1 MPALVFASSPGGAID
16 PDVPTLFGI
25 RVEFILFALVLL
37 GVALFHDKT
46 FYVAVIGLTVIT
58 LFKLFF
64 DDGFHLVEHLIG
76 QTPMLDQI
84 MDKSMRQGE
93 WPVVLNL
100 LGLLLGFGIL
110 AKIFE
115 ECGVPEILPKY
126 LPTGWMGPAVL
137 LVFVA
142 VISSFLDNIAAALIG
157 GTIALVVFKGKV
169 HVGYIAGIVAASN
182 AGGSGSVVGDT
193 TTTMMWIDGVSP
205 LQVLHG
211 FIAAGV
217 ALAIIAFF
225 AGHQQFKLQPV
236 IVADTSM
243 VKIDY
248 LKIVIVIMILIGA
261 ILTNY
266 YLDMPALGV
275 WAAILLGALLRPIPW
290 KEVPASIM
298 GTIFLL
304 SLVMCASMM
313 PVETLPDASW
323 MTAFVLGFVSAVFD
337 NIPLTKLCL
346 VQGHYDWGMLAYSV
360 GFGGS
365 MIWFGSSAGVA
376 ITNKFPEGPQ
386 CHAVAAQGLAC
397 DPGLY
402 RRFLCPV
409 LCLGLASKRQPAAQG
424 TGNKLSDRE
433 LQGQKDRDRH
443 PERQT
448 RTGQG
453 TGAGQKIVKETRA
466 CAAVVRQQCDEG
478 PGFGSKA
485 VRLYNNFTK

>member
-1 MPALVFASSPGGAID
+1 MQSFLTIFRNSMEWGSMAFLLVIAPVLAFASVPGSTID
-16 PDVPTLFGI
+16 ANVATLFGI
-25 RVEFILFALVLL
+25 RLEFILFALVLL

-46 FYVAVIGLTVIT
+46 FYVAVTGLAVIT

-64 DDGFHLVEHLIG
+64 DDGFHLMEHLFG
-76 QTPMLDQI
+76 QLPMVDQI

-93 WPVVLNL
+93 WPVILNL

-115 ECGVPEILPKY
+115 ECGVPEIMPKY

-169 HVGYIAGIVAASN
+169 HVGFIAGIVAASN

-205 LQVLHG
+205 LQLLHG

-217 ALAIIAFF
+217 ALAIVAFF
-225 AGHQQFKLQPV
+225 AGHQQFKLQPI
-236 IVADTSM
+236 IVSDTSH
-243 VKIDY
+243 VKVDF
-248 LKIVIVIMILIGA
+248 LKIVIVIMILVGA

-290 KEVPASIM
+290 KEVPAAIM

-304 SLVMCASMM
+304 SLVMCASLM

-376 ITNKFPEGPQ
+376 ITNKFPESRDVLLWLRKGWHVTLAYIVGFFVLLCIWGWHPSDNRLHKEPAVN
-386 CHAVAAQGLAC
+386 CPIENCKARKIAVATWNGQA
-397 DPGLY
+397 
-402 RRFLCPV
+402 
-409 LCLGLASKRQPAAQG
+409 PAA
-424 TGNKLSDRE
+424 
-433 LQGQKDRDRH
+433 
-443 PERQT
+443 
-448 RTGQG
+448 
-453 TGAGQKIVKETRA
+453 VETVA
-466 CAAVVRQQCDEG
+466 
-478 PGFGSKA
+478 PKK
-485 VRLYNNFTK
+485 N

>member
-1 MPALVFASSPGGAID
+1 MKQLMSLSKSSLGWGLTAFLLVFVPVLAFASGGGGSID
-16 PDVPTLFGI
+16 PNVPTLFGI

-37 GVALFHDKT
+37 GVALFHNQT
-46 FYVAVIGLTVIT
+46 FYVAVTGLAVIT

-76 QTPMLDQI
+76 ETPMLDQI

-93 WPVVLNL
+93 WPVILNL

-115 ECGVPEILPKY
+115 ECGVPEILPKF

-142 VISSFLDNIAAALIG
+142 IISSFLDNIAAALIG

-169 HVGYIAGIVAASN
+169 HIGYIAGIVAASN
-182 AGGSGSVVGDT
+182 AGGAGSVVGDT

-211 FIAAGV
+211 FIASGV
-217 ALAIIAFF
+217 ALVIIAFF

-236 IVADTSM
+236 VVADTSG
-243 VKIDY
+243 VRVDF
-248 LKIVIVIMILIGA
+248 LKIVIVIMILVGA

-275 WAAILLGALLRPIPW
+275 WAAIILGALLRPIPW

-337 NIPLTKLCL
+337 NIPLTKLTL

-376 ITNKFPEGPQ
+376 ITNKFPEARNVMLWVRKGWHVTFAYIAGFFVLFFIWGWHPSDNRL
-386 CHAVAAQGLAC
+386 HKEPAIA
-397 DPGLY
+397 
-402 RRFLCPV
+402 CPV
-409 LCLGLASKRQPAAQG
+409 ENCKAKKVAIALQKGKAPTAIEEQASEK
-424 TGNKLSDRE
+424 N
-433 LQGQKDRDRH
+433 
-443 PERQT
+443 
-448 RTGQG
+448 
-453 TGAGQKIVKETRA
+453 
-466 CAAVVRQQCDEG
+466 
-478 PGFGSKA
+478 
-485 VRLYNNFTK
+485 

>member
-1 MPALVFASSPGGAID
+1 MNRLPGLLKRITAWGLPAFLLVLMPALVFASGHGGVVD
-16 PDVPTLFGI
+16 PNVPTVFGI

-37 GVALFHDKT
+37 GVALFHHQT
-46 FYVAVIGLTVIT
+46 FYVAVSGLIIIT

-64 DDGFHLVEHLIG
+64 DDGFHLAEHLIG
-76 QTPMLDQI
+76 QAPMLDQL
-84 MDKSMRQGE
+84 MDKHMRQGE
-93 WPVVLNL
+93 WPVILNL

-115 ECGVPEILPKY
+115 ECGFPEILPKY

-142 VISSFLDNIAAALIG
+142 ILSSFLDNIAAALIG

-169 HVGYIAGIVAASN
+169 HIGYIAGIVAASN
-182 AGGSGSVVGDT
+182 AGGAGSVVGDT

-205 LQVLHG
+205 LEVLHA
-211 FIAAGV
+211 FIASAV

-236 IVADTSM
+236 ILADTSG
-243 VKIDY
+243 VRIDW
-248 LKIVIVIMILIGA
+248 LKIVIVAMILAGA
-261 ILTNY
+261 IITNY
-266 YLDMPALGV
+266 TLDMPALGV

-290 KEVPASIM
+290 QEVPASIM

-323 MTAFVLGFVSAVFD
+323 MTAFVLGFISAVFD

-346 VQGHYDWGMLAYSV
+346 VQGHYDWGMLAYTV

-376 ITNKFPEGPQ
+376 ITNKFPEGRNVMLWLRKGWHVTLAYIAGFFVLFVIWGWHPSDNRLHKEPAIN
-386 CHAVAAQGLAC
+386 CPIENCKAKKVAIATQNG
-397 DPGLY
+397 
-402 RRFLCPV
+402 
-409 LCLGLASKRQPAAQG
+409 KPA
-424 TGNKLSDRE
+424 
-433 LQGQKDRDRH
+433 
-443 PERQT
+443 P
-448 RTGQG
+448 
-453 TGAGQKIVKETRA
+453 VKEQA
-466 CAAVVRQQCDEG
+466 PA
-478 PGFGSKA
+478 KH
-485 VRLYNNFTK
+485 

>member
-1 MPALVFASSPGGAID
+1 MKSLLSIPRNSVARGLTAFLLVLAPAFAFASGHGGAVD
-16 PDVPTLFGI
+16 PNVPTLFDI

-46 FYVAVIGLTVIT
+46 FYVAVTGLVVIT
-58 LFKLFF
+58 LFKLIF
-64 DDGFHLVEHLIG
+64 DGSFYPVEHLIG
-76 QTPMLDQI
+76 QTPMLDQL
-84 MDKSMRQGE
+84 MDKNMRQGE

-100 LGLLLGFGIL
+100 FGLLLGFGIL

-115 ECGVPEILPKY
+115 ECRVPEILPKY
-126 LPTGWMGPAVL
+126 LPTGWMGPAAL

-169 HVGYIAGIVAASN
+169 HVGFIAGIVAASN

-193 TTTMMWIDGVSP
+193 TTTMMWIDGVSS

-217 ALAIIAFF
+217 ALAIIAWFG
-225 AGHQQFKLQPV
+225 GHQQFKYQPIV
-236 IVADTSM
+236 VADTRGVTVDM
-243 VKIDY
+243 MKI
-248 LKIVIVIMILIGA
+248 LIVIMILIGA

-266 YLDMPALGV
+266 YFDMPALGV

-290 KEVPASIM
+290 KEVPAAIM

-304 SLVMCASMM
+304 SLVVCASLM

-323 MTAFVLGFVSAVFD
+323 MTAFILGFVSAVFD

-376 ITNKFPEGPQ
+376 ITNKFPDARDVMLWVRKGWHVTFAYIVGFFFLFFVWGWNPSDNRLHKEP
-386 CHAVAAQGLAC
+386 AAN
-397 DPGLY
+397 
-402 RRFLCPV
+402 CPV
-409 LCLGLASKRQPAAQG
+409 ENCKAKKIALA
-424 TGNKLSDRE
+424 TENGNSLLPVK
-433 LQGQKDRDRH
+433 K
-443 PERQT
+443 
-448 RTGQG
+448 
-453 TGAGQKIVKETRA
+453 GAH
-466 CAAVVRQQCDEG
+466 
-478 PGFGSKA
+478 
-485 VRLYNNFTK
+485 

>member
-1 MPALVFASSPGGAID
+1 MKRTDILPHTRLLWWLTSAVLLLMPALTWASGHGGAAAAN
-16 PDVPTLFGI
+16 VPTLFDI
-25 RVEFILFALVLL
+25 RVEFLLFALVLL

-46 FYVAVIGLTVIT
+46 FYVAVSGLIVIT

-64 DDGFHLVEHLIG
+64 DGGFNLLEHLFG
-76 QTPMLDQI
+76 DTPLLDQV
-84 MDKSMRQGE
+84 MDKHLRQGE
-93 WPVVLNL
+93 WPVILNL

-115 ECGVPEILPKY
+115 ECGIPEILPKF
-126 LPTGWMGPAVL
+126 LPSGWMGPAVL

-142 VISSFLDNIAAALIG
+142 ILSSFLDNIAAALIG
-157 GTIALVVFKGKV
+157 GTIALVVFQGRV

-217 ALAIIAFF
+217 ALLIIAWF
-225 AGHQQFKLQPV
+225 AGHQQYKLQPV
-236 IVADTSM
+236 IQTDTSN
-243 VKIDY
+243 VTIDWGKI
-248 LKIVIVIMILIGA
+248 LIVILILIGA
-261 ILTNY
+261 IITNY
-266 YLDMPALGV
+266 RYDMPALGV
-275 WAAILLGALLRPIPW
+275 WIAILLGALLRPIPW
-290 KEVPASIM
+290 KEIPASIL

-304 SLVMCASMM
+304 SLVMCASLM

-346 VQGHYDWGMLAYSV
+346 EQGHYDWGMLAYSV

-376 ITNKFPEGPQ
+376 ITNKFPDARNVMLWLRKGWHVTLAYVAGFFVLFFVWGWHPSDNRLHKEP
-386 CHAVAAQGLAC
+386 AVS
-397 DPGLY
+397 
-402 RRFLCPV
+402 CPV
-409 LCLGLASKRQPAAQG
+409 ENCKAKKMALARQNGPVPAAGDKQ
-424 TGNKLSDRE
+424 L
-433 LQGQKDRDRH
+433 
-443 PERQT
+443 
-448 RTGQG
+448 
-453 TGAGQKIVKETRA
+453 
-466 CAAVVRQQCDEG
+466 
-478 PGFGSKA
+478 PGK
-485 VRLYNNFTK
+485 K